1 MADDIRI
8 TSEDMELDSLTIGY
22 SECTLTHSREAVEHE
37 LIQQTLKTTGATIAR
52 AASRLGVSR
61 PTLRSVTK

>member
-1 MADDIRI
+1 MADNIRI
-8 TSEDMELDSLTIGY
+8 TSEDMELDSLIIGY
-22 SECTLTHSREAVEHE
+22 SEFTLTHSREAVEHE